1 MSMDRIVVTGG
12 GSAGHVL
19 PIIPLIEKF
28 IEKGIAVHYVGSHA
42 GIERELI
49 SPLNI
54 EYRAIRAGKLRR
66 YFSYRNLIDFFGIP
80 VSVLQAYLFL
90 REYSPN
96 VVFSKG
102 CLLYTSDAAD
112 E

>member
-42 GIERELI
+42 GIDKFYGPQELRE
-49 SPLNI
+49 SPAVFRFRTPPARSILHLF
-54 EYRAIRAGKLRR
+54 YRGRR
-66 YFSYRNLIDFFGIP
+66 VSDF
-80 VSVLQAYLFL
+80 LQA
-90 REYSPN
+90 
-96 VVFSKG
+96 
-102 CLLYTSDAAD
+102 
-112 E
+112 

>member
-1 MSMDRIVVTGG
+1 MDRIVVTGG

-49 SPLNI
+49 IPLNI
-54 EYRAIRAGKLRR
+54 ES
-66 YFSYRNLIDFFGIP
+66 FSYKHQKLPTIK
-80 VSVLQAYLFL
+80 SV
-90 REYSPN
+90 
-96 VVFSKG
+96 
-102 CLLYTSDAAD
+102 
-112 E
+112 